1 MATFYSECT
10 RALTFE
16 NLCTALQMDLESV
29 LNANSM
35 MQEQNEQLMR
45 TAEEQREQA
54 DILKSSLWRS
64 LMR

>member
-10 RALTFE
+10 RELTFE

>member
-1 MATFYSECT
+1 
-10 RALTFE
+10 
-16 NLCTALQMDLESV
+16 MDLESV